1 MITINEVITAAIN
14 AAQGCPIPAGC
25 PFNLADDTKNS
36 EVLCVFE
43 GHWNPSCGGDDLGAS
58 FVGDTDTGFL
68 AMALTT
74 EPVVGL
80 DALVI
85 SPTIAD
91 LVGLFPNLEDPE
103 GPFQL
108 LFGSVELAENG
119 NTLIID
125 PVEPSEA
132 PFAIDGCTFV
142 EYRGSFTMT
151 VPVNGAAGTTTAPNL
166 AINALRMRQRE

>member
-1 MITINEVITAAIN
+1 M
-14 AAQGCPIPAGC
+14 
-25 PFNLADDTKNS
+25 
-36 EVLCVFE
+36 LCVFE
-43 GHWNPSCGGDDLGAS
+43 GRWNPSCGGDDLGAS
-58 FVGDTDTGFL
+58 FVGDTDTGLL

-80 DALVI
+80 GALVT
-85 SPTIAD
+85 SPTTAD

-103 GPFQL
+103 GPFEL